1 MDLLFSSTDATG
13 GPGPRRFEAIFGA
26 GTIDSVVL
34 HITYW
39 ARRNA
44 DLFRGATATGRDD
57 LVRVDYNTRD
67 VIDASVK
74 LSEYADYV
82 DDGSGNLTLPPPER
96 TPKQA
101 SLSDTIIVR
110 NAAR

>member
-1 MDLLFSSTDATG
+1 
-13 GPGPRRFEAIFGA
+13 
-26 GTIDSVVL
+26 
-34 HITYW
+34 
-39 ARRNA
+39 
-44 DLFRGATATGRDD
+44 
-57 LVRVDYNTRD
+57 VRVDYNTRD